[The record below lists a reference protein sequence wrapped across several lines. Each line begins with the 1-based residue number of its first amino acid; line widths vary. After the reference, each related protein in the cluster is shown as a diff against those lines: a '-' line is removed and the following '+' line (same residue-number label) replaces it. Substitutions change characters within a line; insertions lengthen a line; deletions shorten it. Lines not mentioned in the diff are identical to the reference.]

1 MIIRATLLL
10 GDDDYSKIVRE
21 IIEYVVDH
29 INSNSEDYE
38 LLIDLRV
45 ENNIEDDKPILILED
60 LDPIII
66 DKLPSV
72 ETLLNIFM
80 IAGDAKYLGLIDKSH
95 VPIENNVL

>member
-1 MIIRATLLL
+1 MIIRATLLI

-21 IIEYVVDH
+21 IVEYVVNH
-29 INSNSEDYE
+29 INSNFENYE
-38 LLIDLRV
+38 LLIVLKV
-45 ENNIEDDKPILILED
+45 ENTIFNNKPILIVED

-80 IAGDAKYLGLIDKSH
+80 VAGDAKYLDLIDRSP
-95 VPIENNVL
+95 VSVENNIL